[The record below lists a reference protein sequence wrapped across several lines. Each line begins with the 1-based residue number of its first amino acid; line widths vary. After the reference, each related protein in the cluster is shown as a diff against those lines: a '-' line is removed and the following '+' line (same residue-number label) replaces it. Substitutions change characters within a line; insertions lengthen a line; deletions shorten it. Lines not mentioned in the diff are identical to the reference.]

1 MSKALCIIAIVVSAL
16 LVLVFGLD
24 MIIGIP
30 FGKSSIIM
38 DIGFVVFSLILGFL
52 SLTTLR
58 EQR

>member
-30 FGKSSIIM
+30 FGKSSVIM